1 MCSAEIGSKAR
12 SEMYVLGTRQVMEAV
27 GMDLACLTRF
37 CVRKRFLEPVQDN
50 SKTTEMKK
58 ISIKT
63 LRNKL
68 KFLEYLLSDNC
79 RGWVTDTW
87 RVEIEKLRE
96 DLPRWRHFVVPALRR
111 NYRGVFSMAR
121 KQ

>member
-27 GMDLACLTRF
+27 GIDLACLTRL

-68 KFLEYLLSDNC
+68 KFLEYFSKYLLSDNC
-79 RGWVTDTW
+79 RGWVTDISHSWKGTIVYVKV
-87 RVEIEKLRE
+87 RYEKM
-96 DLPRWRHFVVPALRR
+96 
-111 NYRGVFSMAR
+111 GG
-121 KQ
+121 